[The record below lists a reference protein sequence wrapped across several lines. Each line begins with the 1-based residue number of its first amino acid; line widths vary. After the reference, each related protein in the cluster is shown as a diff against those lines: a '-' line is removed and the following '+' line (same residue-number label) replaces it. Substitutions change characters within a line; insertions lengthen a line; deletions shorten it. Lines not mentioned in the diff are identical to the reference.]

1 MKLTCTRE
9 NLANSLDQVT
19 GVVDKNPNLPILKNI
34 LIKAEESKVELT
46 ATNLELTVKST
57 FRAKVQQEGE
67 FTVPASTLKDY
78 VHLLSDEKVEIEL
91 EGSEL
96 SVTCGTSS
104 TKIKGEDP
112 DEYPVIP
119 EVEEEYSYSL
129 LAEPFRQSIKNT
141 EIAVAQNEIRPELSG
156 IYFGFFTESH
166 DGLVLAA
173 TDSYRLAEK
182 KMSVAQ
188 GKDEIE
194 CIVPGSTAGEIARLI
209 SNAQGQT
216 DESQV
221 RISFNENQ
229 MIMRYGN
236 FELTS
241 RLIEGDYPDYAEIIP
256 DSFSSEAEFPV
267 DIMIQKIRAAS
278 LFTTAGVNSVNFQL
292 NSSDFSIQ
300 ISSDSTQK
308 GEHEDHLEADITGEN
323 DSILLNHR
331 YVLDGLQ
338 NMQEEVE
345 LKMNGS
351 NSPCLFK
358 EVGKDDYKYIVMPI
372 RE

>member
-9 NLANSLDQVT
+9 NLANSLDQVS

-34 LIKAEESKVELT
+34 LIEVGESKVELT

-57 FRAKVQQEGE
+57 FRAKVEEQGE

-78 VHLLSDEKVEIEL
+78 IHLLNDEKVEIEL
-91 EGSEL
+91 EGNEL

-112 DEYPVIP
+112 EEYPVIP
-119 EVEEEYSYSL
+119 EVEEKFTYSL
-129 LAEPFRQSIKNT
+129 LAEPFRQSLKNT

-156 IYFGFFTESH
+156 VFFGFFGDRH

-188 GKDEIE
+188 GEDELE
-194 CIVPGSTAGEIARLI
+194 CIVPGSTVSEMARLI
-209 SNAQGQT
+209 SNAQSLT

-229 MIMRYGN
+229 MIMRYGD
-236 FELTS
+236 FELSS
-241 RLIEGDYPDYAEIIP
+241 RLVEGDYPDYAEIIP
-256 DSFSSEAEFPV
+256 DSFSSEASFPV
-267 DIMIQKIRAAS
+267 DVMIQKIRAAS
-278 LFTTAGVNSVNFQL
+278 LFTTAGVNSVEFIL
-292 NSSDFSIQ
+292 NSSDNNIE

-308 GEHEDHLEADITGEN
+308 GEHEDQVEADITGEDN
-323 DSILLNHR
+323 SILLNHR

-338 NMQEEVE
+338 NMSEEVE
-345 LKMNGS
+345 FKMNS
-351 NSPCLFK
+351 SESPCLFK
-358 EVGKDDYKYIVMPI
+358 EEGKSDYKYIVMPI